1 MAWQDVAAKVVQGIA
16 GAAGNTDAQNEVSQ
30 WQQQRQQQRQQQLQ
44 LQLTPLQEALRA
56 DQTRLALYA
65 NPDDPSKPL
74 PGKEAEYNATHDRMA
89 NTIGQIRQLYGQK
102 PQGANPIEA
111 GMGNLLDKL
120 HITNHLKNHV
130 AAVRAANAAKY
141 AGQNEAQ
148 ASEYGAGALPF
159 AMTPEGQ
166 QAAYARQTQEELQRL
181 RNEGGATSYKNF
193 KLPDGKVVSIDTR
206 HQTPPPG
213 AVLVGTSTGYIRQG
227 SHVLLPSSAISLM
240 RDVGQTFPKQ
250 DGGVWT
256 EGEISK
262 FPKGI
267 ILAQFIEGD
276 KTFYAPLD
284 QRTKTATWG
293 NVVHQIN
300 EAGEITPA
308 TETALGPQRVGT
320 VTTQTAPGGGQVV
333 TQTST
338 PITSGTTGASPSVHP
353 STPSGPRH
361 TKLQG
366 RADVE
371 RGKSILPDIQNMTP
385 RNAEMAR
392 KAQPAV
398 TALLGL
404 YGDPQN
410 PEAPS
415 MVEFAPLANDPH
427 AQQVLGEAFKLLD
440 QSMGEISDPGIIQTL
455 GTAAGWANFRAQ
467 AEAGAQQATGMQMT
481 PQEREYFDAA
491 IASMADII
499 GSRSATGQSPARF
512 SVRSIQ
518 NELPLI
524 GLSGTPDETSYLTK
538 MQTIGRQVRVGLNA
552 MPDNARA
559 LAWLDK
565 REEAIAQQK
574 ENKPSKKPIVQ
585 YSASTDQYRYS
596 TDGGRT
602 WHQGKPP
609 KQ

>member
-1 MAWQDVAAKVVQGIA
+1 MGGFAQQVWNRDQAAQEA
-16 GAAGNTDAQNEVSQ
+16 
-30 WQQQRQQQRQQQLQ
+30 QRQMHLA
-44 LQLTPLQEALRA
+44 PLQEALRA

-65 NPDDPSKPL
+65 NPDNPSKPL
-74 PGKEAEYNATHDRMA
+74 PGKEAEYNATHERMA
-89 NTIGQIRQLYGQK
+89 NTVGQIRSLFGDKQ
-102 PQGANPIEA
+102 QGANPVEA
-111 GMGNLLDKL
+111 GVGNLLDKL

-130 AAVRAANAAKY
+130 AAVRATNAAKY
-141 AGQNEAQ
+141 AGQTNQMAN
-148 ASEYGAGALPF
+148 EYGAGVLPF
-159 AMTPEGQ
+159 ALTPEGQ
-166 QAAYARQTQEELQRL
+166 QLAYQRQTAIDVANARGTMREYQ
-181 RNEGGATSYKNF
+181 S
-193 KLPDGKVVSIDTR
+193 PDGKER
-206 HQTPPPG
+206 NWFRPG
-213 AVLVGTSTGYIRQG
+213 SEPDGWQAMAGSGGKGYIRQG

-240 RDVGQTFPKQ
+240 NDVGQTFLKQ
-250 DGGVWT
+250 DGSAWT
-256 EGEISK
+256 EDEISR

-276 KTFYAPLD
+276 RTFYAPMD

-300 EAGEITPA
+300 EAGEINPS

-338 PITSGTTGASPSVHP
+338 PTTPGMKTASPSNQP

-361 TKLQG
+361 AKLQKRAQAG
-366 RADVE
+366 RE
-371 RGKSILPDIQNMTP
+371 RSILPDIQNMTP

-404 YGDPQN
+404 YGDPAN
-410 PEAPS
+410 PDAPS
-415 MVEFAPLANDPH
+415 MIEFAPLANDAH

-455 GTAAGWANFRAQ
+455 GTAGGWANFRAQ
-467 AEAGAQQATGMQMT
+467 AEAGAQQATGTQMT

-499 GSRSATGQSPARF
+499 GSRAATGQSPARF

-524 GLSGTPDETSYLTK
+524 GLSGTPDEASYLTK
-538 MQTIGRQVRVGLNA
+538 MQTIGRQIRVGLNG

-565 REEAIAQQK
+565 RESDIARHK
-574 ENKPSKKPIVQ
+574 DGGSPRKPIVQ
-585 YSASTDQYRYS
+585 HSASTGQYRYS
-596 TDGGRT
+596 TDEGKT
-602 WHQGKPP
+602 WHPGKPP
-609 KQ
+609 QK